1 MINPIAAHANPLV
14 ALVPVWAALAWAA
27 PIPIVSCVSPDLP
40 HCGGVFFW
48 LAVHD

>member
-1 MINPIAAHANPLV
+1 MINLIAAHANPLV
-14 ALVPVWAALAWAA
+14 AFVHVLAA